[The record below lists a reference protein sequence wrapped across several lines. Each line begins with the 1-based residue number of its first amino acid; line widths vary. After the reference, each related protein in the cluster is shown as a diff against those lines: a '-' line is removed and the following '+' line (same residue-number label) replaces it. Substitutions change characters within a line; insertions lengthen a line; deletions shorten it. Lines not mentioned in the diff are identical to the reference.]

1 MKINHWQRLGLP
13 VALGICAAF
22 LNWSAVSSKLEPRA
36 FVAAKNDLVPGK
48 PIQLTDL
55 EMVKVSYSSTS
66 NLDQTLIPWGKA
78 PAIVGNYLQRPISG
92 GCLLTPNDLP
102 ETNIAYRSADEE
114 VIEVKQSKGDKP
126 VFVNDIVDLRLKG
139 VTAISGGR
147 VLSITRGKDE
157 SGKERV
163 ICLGVSAEGLQAYD
177 RLSEADRNKLKL
189 ADHIQKTDN
198 KAPHQAHRD

>member
-36 FVAAKNDLVPGK
+36 YVAAKNDLVPGK

-66 NLDQTLIPWGKA
+66 NLDQTLIPWDKA
-78 PAIVGNYLQRPISG
+78 PAIVGNYAQRPISG
-92 GCLLTPNDLP
+92 GSLLTPNDLL

-126 VFVNDIVDLRLKG
+126 VFVNNRVDVLCG
-139 VTAISGGR
+139 SVTVISGGR
-147 VLSITRGKDE
+147 VLSIARGKDE
-157 SGKERV
+157 SGKEPCV
-163 ICLGVSAEGLQAYD
+163 ISLGISVEGLQAYD
-177 RLSEADRNKLKL
+177 ELSEAQKNRLKL
-189 ADHIQKTDN
+189 VDHLPKN
-198 KAPHQAHRD
+198 